1 VSFARR
7 LVVTFAAASLCAA
20 EGAAQAVEVAARA
33 LDAPLRESV
42 PEARRADVVGVRV
55 VGAAPAEA
63 RDALSRALVAALPGA
78 VALDQGDD
86 VAAALERART
96 SSIPRALIVET
107 VASGPATASLYVV
120 DPGPWFTF
128 LAAAPPPPR
137 RVAAVPVSVT
147 PPRAATRPR
156 TVATPFRGTS
166 ALALADLD
174 GDRRDEIVLLT
185 GDRVR
190 VARLQGASLA
200 FVPDAPRSVGPAR
213 AAVPLRQPVGS
224 AVRVEGLPAVRFRM
238 SGHDSLGE
246 VTLVDGAA
254 VVRALP
260 GDLYPMAGTGCAHL
274 QPGTA
279 TVDGLS
285 PTCDGAL
292 SPARLVALPVVRA
305 PWELRPEA
313 PGRATLRNG
322 STVVATLTDVAAPFV
337 IEDLDGDGAPEL
349 VTASASAYGG
359 SDRVRVFTL
368 GARVEERSSVA
379 VPGPVEALGA
389 GDLDG
394 DGRREVV
401 ASVLDPARGTSTL
414 WILR

>member
-1 VSFARR
+1 
-7 LVVTFAAASLCAA
+7 VVTLAAALLCAS
-20 EGAAQAVEVAARA
+20 EGAAQAVEAAARA
-33 LDAPLRESV
+33 LEAPLRESV
-42 PEARRADVVGVRV
+42 PEARRAEVVGVRV
-55 VGAAPAEA
+55 VGAAPADAREA
-63 RDALSRALVAALPGA
+63 TARALVAAIPHA
-78 VALDQGDD
+78 VTIDQGDD
-86 VAAALERART
+86 VAAALTQARAA
-96 SSIPRALIVET
+96 SVPRALVVET
-107 VASGPATASLYVV
+107 SASGPATAALYVV

-128 LAAAPPPPR
+128 LADAPPAPR
-137 RVAAVPVSVT
+137 RVAAVPVDLAR
-147 PPRAATRPR
+147 PRSAARPR

-200 FVPDAPRSVGPAR
+200 FVPDAPGSAAPPC
-213 AAVPLRQPVGS
+213 AAVPLRQPFGS
-224 AVRVEGLPAVRFRM
+224 AVRDDARPAVRFRT
-238 SGHDSLGE
+238 SAHASLGE

-260 GDLYPMAGTGCAHL
+260 GDLYPLVGHGCAHL

-285 PTCDGAL
+285 PGCDGAVT
-292 SPARLVALPVVRA
+292 PVRLAALPTARA
-305 PWELRPEA
+305 PWEVRSDA
-313 PGRATLRNG
+313 PGRAALRSG
-322 STVVATLTDVAAPFV
+322 GAVVATLTDVAAPFV
-337 IEDLDGDGAPEL
+337 LDDLDGDGAPEL
-349 VTASASAYGG
+349 VTASASPYGG
-359 SDRVRVFTL
+359 PDRVRVFTL

-379 VPGPVEALGA
+379 VPGPVEALGV

-394 DGRREVV
+394 DGHREVV
-401 ASVLDPARGTSTL
+401 ASVLDPARGASTL